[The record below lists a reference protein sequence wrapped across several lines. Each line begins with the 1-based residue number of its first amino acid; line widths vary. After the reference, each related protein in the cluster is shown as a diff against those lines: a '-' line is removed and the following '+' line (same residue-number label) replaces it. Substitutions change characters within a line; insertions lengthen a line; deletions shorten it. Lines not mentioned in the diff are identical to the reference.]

1 MLYMREDDMDEMLRK
16 AAENYEIDAA
26 KAADWNFVYKAVHE
40 SEEAMPGKKEEKR
53 RRFIFWWL
61 LLIPLGWLAHTAY
74 NKFQA
79 GDPNQQNPPSVSVHP
94 KANESINNTQSSPQK
109 NSAHKEVIAKTS
121 PEPGKN
127 TSIKQPVNRQYP
139 VLHNNPGRSTANVYT
154 YDQSTRVEPS
164 VAQSS
169 TEMYKPQERVNVD
182 KPAEEGVTTNS
193 SSANTELKKDSATA
207 TAISDKE
214 TIDIADKA
222 KKQVIT
228 IKPTDHYFYAGL
240 IAGGDMSFVK
250 YQKTQPPGYN
260 IGLLAG
266 YKFKKLSIESGL
278 LFVKKNYYSDGEYF
292 DKSNIPYFNNAKILT
307 VDGYCRMFEIPLNIK
322 YDFIEKKRHS
332 FFATAGLSSYLMNK
346 EFYNYDYIKDGAWHN
361 GSRAYM
367 HSTQNWFS
375 ILNLSA
381 GYQLRTGSKTS
392 IRIEPYYKAP
402 LSGVGTGS
410 LPVSSVGINAGVTR
424 QIP

>member
-1 MLYMREDDMDEMLRK
+1 MREDDMDEMLRK

-127 TSIKQPVNRQYP
+127 TSIKQPVNRQNP